1 MARVLRTNEE
11 TPVGL
16 IVQKYGGTSVGSL
29 EKIRL
34 VAEKLARRYREGNSI
49 AVVLSAMAGE
59 TDRLLGLAADLSPR
73 PDRRE
78 LDVLVSTGEQ
88 VTISL
93 LSMALKDLGIPA
105 RSFLA
110 HQVCILTD
118 NAHTRAR
125 ITQID
130 AERLRKSLDAGEIA
144 VVAGFQG
151 TTEDRDIT
159 TLGRGGSD
167 TSAVALAAALKAE
180 VCEIYTDV
188 DGVYTCDPNICDK
201 ARRLERISYDEML
214 ELASLGAKV
223 LQTRSVEFAKKCGVP
238 ILVKSAFSENG
249 GTLTTTED
257 EGMEKEVVSGITYD
271 RNEARITV
279 LGVQDRPG
287 VAATLFNALAAENI
301 NVDMIIQNTSSDGQR
316 ADLSF
321 TVTKADYGRAL
332 DIVRGQAADFGARDS
347 VGDTTIAKL
356 SIVGTGMRSHAGVAA
371 RMFEA
376 LSTVGINIMMIST
389 SEIKISC
396 VIDEK
401 FLELGVRVLHEAFG
415 LDKVRDNDRQG

>member
-1 MARVLRTNEE
+1 MAI
-11 TPVGL
+11 

-29 EKIRL
+29 EKIRW
-34 VAEKLARRYREGNSI
+34 VAEKIARRHREGNRV
-49 AVVLSAMAGE
+49 AVVVSAMAGE
-59 TDRLLGLAADLSPR
+59 TDKLIRLARDLSER
-73 PDRRE
+73 PDSRE
-78 LDVLVSTGEQ
+78 MDVLVSTGEQ

-93 LSMALKDLGIPA
+93 LAMALKDMGVPA

-110 HQVCILTD
+110 HQVGIFTD
-118 NAHTRAR
+118 NAYSKAR
-125 ITQID
+125 ITKIESD
-130 AERLRKSLDAGEIA
+130 RISKALESGEIA

-151 TTEDRDIT
+151 VTEEREVT

-167 TSAVALAAALKAE
+167 TSAVALAAVLKAD

-201 ARRLERISYDEML
+201 ARRLDRITYDEML

-223 LQTRSVEFAKKCGVP
+223 LQTRSVEFAKKYQVP
-238 ILVKSAFSENG
+238 ILVKSTFSDDG

-257 EGMEKEVVSGITYD
+257 EDMEKEVVSGITYD

-287 VAATLFNALAAENI
+287 VAANIFNALADENI
-301 NVDMIIQNTSSDGQR
+301 NVDMIIQNTSTDGR
-316 ADLSF
+316 SADLSF
-321 TVTKADYGRAL
+321 TVTKADYERTM
-332 DIVRGQAADFGARDS
+332 DIVRKKAPEFGARDA

-356 SIVGTGMRSHAGVAA
+356 SIVGVGMRSHAGVAA

-376 LSTVGINIMMIST
+376 LSKVGINITMIST
-389 SEIKISC
+389 SEIKVSC

-401 FLELGVRVLHEAFG
+401 FLELGVRVLHEAFALENAG
-415 LDKVRDNDRQG
+415 GSIEED